1 MSKPRQFVCHFVFSI
16 YYRQVQN
23 SVIWCIVILR
33 CLVLPVFSSG
43 LKTVVSARHL
53 IFFLDLLLNMDISW
67 NSAPRFSFHYPQE
80 RINTRDLSV
89 GGFYLPDMHCL
100 KAFIWQSLRNSQ
112 LDCYTPTS
120 THLQCLISSAAT
132 IMCPS
137 SWWECWIKP
146 AEIQYSPSLDIL
158 SCNRRSTAAWEY
170 RRTKADMWYLPLL
183 RAESIQPSGRS
194 FLSLIIPKPLHNR
207 GGTRHPAYGQDYST
221 SRGWGKLQ

>member
-67 NSAPRFSFHYPQE
+67 NSALRFSFHYPQE

-120 THLQCLISSAAT
+120 AHLQCLIPSAAI

-137 SWWECWIKP
+137 S
-146 AEIQYSPSLDIL
+146 
-158 SCNRRSTAAWEY
+158 
-170 RRTKADMWYLPLL
+170 
-183 RAESIQPSGRS
+183 
-194 FLSLIIPKPLHNR
+194 
-207 GGTRHPAYGQDYST
+207 
-221 SRGWGKLQ
+221 